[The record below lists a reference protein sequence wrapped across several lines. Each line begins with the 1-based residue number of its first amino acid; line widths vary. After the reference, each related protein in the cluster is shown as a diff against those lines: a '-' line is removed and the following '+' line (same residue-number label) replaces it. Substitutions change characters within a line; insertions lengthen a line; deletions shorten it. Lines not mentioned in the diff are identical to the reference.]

1 MRIVAIIL
9 SLAGPAL
16 TFLLGAI
23 ATAFAIL
30 GSPFSI
36 NSADGYRITAL
47 AAAPGVALSLVAIA
61 ICLRPAARPPRAGV
75 WLALQVG
82 WLALVVAATVVIA
95 LFFNSNDLPWFFP
108 LIALPLMSLIYAS
121 ANPV

>member
-36 NSADGYRITAL
+36 NSPDGYRITAL
-47 AAAPGVALSLVAIA
+47 AVAPGVALSLVAA
-61 ICLRPAARPPRAGV
+61 GFCLRSAARAHAGV
-75 WLALQVG
+75 WLAVQVS
-82 WLALVVAATVVIA
+82 WLALIMAAAIAIA
-95 LFFNSNDLPWFFP
+95 LFLNSNDLPWFFP
-108 LIALPLMSLIYAS
+108 LIALPLMSLMYAI
-121 ANPV
+121 ANPA